1 MIVKSFELEK
11 LKLLNFNMHLIY
23 GVNEGIQQYIIEN
36 FYLKN
41 FNGELLKYDE
51 QEIFNKREEFI
62 SSLLTKSLFTN
73 NKLVIISRAS
83 DKSLGILKE
92 ILDKD
97 DLRDLM
103 LREKDFLAKLF
114 QSNSVLFTK
123 KQIVNSE
130 S

>member
-1 MIVKSFELEK
+1 MNI
-11 LKLLNFNMHLIY
+11 
-23 GVNEGIQQYIIEN
+23 
-36 FYLKN
+36 
-41 FNGELLKYDE
+41 
-51 QEIFNKREEFI
+51 
-62 SSLLTKSLFTN
+62 
-73 NKLVIISRAS
+73 
-83 DKSLGILKE
+83 E

-130 S
+130 SRHLTLLINVLHYIANGSNPLRKKTMQVFAKVKSMDSFLNLSEQLKMKKKS

>member
-11 LKLLNFNMHLIY
+11 LKSLNFNMHLIY

-41 FNGELLKYDE
+41 FDGELLKYDE

-73 NKLVIISRAS
+73 NKLVIILE
-83 DKSLGILKE
+83 DN
-92 ILDKD
+92 
-97 DLRDLM
+97 
-103 LREKDFLAKLF
+103 LF
-114 QSNSVLFTK
+114 HCNIYRHLYQPLLLIFPS
-123 KQIVNSE
+123 
-130 S
+130 

>member
-1 MIVKSFELEK
+1 MNI
-11 LKLLNFNMHLIY
+11 
-23 GVNEGIQQYIIEN
+23 
-36 FYLKN
+36 
-41 FNGELLKYDE
+41 
-51 QEIFNKREEFI
+51 
-62 SSLLTKSLFTN
+62 
-73 NKLVIISRAS
+73 
-83 DKSLGILKE
+83 E

-130 S
+130 SRHLTLLIQILHNIANGSIPLRKKDYEIGRAHV

>member
-1 MIVKSFELEK
+1 MNI
-11 LKLLNFNMHLIY
+11 
-23 GVNEGIQQYIIEN
+23 
-36 FYLKN
+36 
-41 FNGELLKYDE
+41 
-51 QEIFNKREEFI
+51 
-62 SSLLTKSLFTN
+62 
-73 NKLVIISRAS
+73 
-83 DKSLGILKE
+83 E

-130 S
+130 FRHLTLLINVLHYIANGSIPLRIKDNTSVCKSKKH